1 MKSQLP
7 LRSTIIEILRDKDGL
22 MLDSDLG
29 VALKSRYGDK
39 VFSESEI
46 NKALL
51 TLETQGI
58 IHVQFITKNKR
69 RIKQIDSDDNS
80 IYLGV
85 EED

>member
-29 VALKSRYGDK
+29 VSLKSKYGDK
-39 VFSESEI
+39 VFSETEI
-46 NKALL
+46 NRALL